1 MDFLIIHIHIFITQ
15 ISIRIFQLMSSVP
28 EKKLTILLHVL
39 SAFNYIL
46 TNEGVY
52 CKG

>member
-1 MDFLIIHIHIFITQ
+1 MLYTYTYLYYPNFNSDFSTHELGTWK
-15 ISIRIFQLMSSVP
+15 
-28 EKKLTILLHVL
+28 KKLTILLHVL

-46 TNEGVY
+46 TNEEVY